1 MKRKLI
7 GLGLLAF
14 IVFSLSSLSFG
25 NSEIVKSPP
34 NKTTLSLNDTMVE
47 ISEGQIKICMTNTNT
62 CLKNKLKPNTL
73 NKVII
78 KKVSFDLTKVCIN
91 NKCYNIENKEIE
103 NIDKIYEKD
112 KMLINVIRGGF
123 LLIIV
128 FLLFGFLKGEFEE
141 PILSYLVLSMA
152 ILLFIAGMLITN
164 PLEVKIEK
172 PTFSC
177 SAILKTNY
185 KYPMIINYQKGEKN
199 ICIDPYNKKI
209 WNEKSKENRND

>member
-7 GLGLLAF
+7 GLGLSAF
-14 IVFSLSSLSFG
+14 IVFSLLSFG
-25 NSEIVKSPP
+25 NSEIVKSP
-34 NKTTLSLNDTMVE
+34 NKTILSLNDTMVE
-47 ISEGQIKICMTNTNT
+47 ISGGQIKICMTNTNT

-78 KKVSFDLTKVCIN
+78 KKVSFDLTKACIN
-91 NKCYNIENKEIE
+91 DKCYNIKNKEIE
-103 NIDKIYEKD
+103 NIDEINEKD

-128 FLLFGFLKGEFEE
+128 FLLFGFLGGEFEE
-141 PILSYLVLSMA
+141 LSYLVLSMV
-152 ILLFIAGMLITN
+152 ILLFIAGILITN
-164 PLEVKIEK
+164 PLKVKIEK

-185 KYPMIINYQKGEKN
+185 RYPMIINYQKGEKN

-209 WNEKSKENRND
+209 WNEK